1 MDKKSRI
8 FLIVLLLL
16 VIVSI
21 YLTYRRSFITKDYEI
36 IVPEDTQTDEGDLNQ

>member
-36 IVPEDTQTDEGDLNQ
+36 IVPEDTQTDEEDLNQ